1 MGKLVLFITAT
12 LLAPVIA
19 FGGQSVKDSQ
29 ALAVGQFPALAERD
43 SPINRR
49 FVELFTAA
57 RAADA
62 TFDSDAYWPLR
73 LARQAAAELQTGW
86 PTSSIE
92 QIQLEEDKR
101 LAALR
106 SEGLSKKR
114 DESLIRLGS
123 LFQQRKL
130 LEGKDSVAQQRID
143 VRIAQI
149 NQEMD
154 KLEVAAAFQR
164 WRNAM
169 DLRIGGLKRE
179 QSLAIAEGHMGD
191 AFTLRDE
198 ITELSDQLAESLS
211 LGEIWYPPPK

>member
-1 MGKLVLFITAT
+1 MRKPLTFIAVLLF
-12 LLAPVIA
+12 APMVA

-29 ALAVGQFPALAERD
+29 ALALGQFPALAERD

-62 TFDSDAYWPLR
+62 AFDRDAYWPLR

-86 PTSSIE
+86 PTPSLE
-92 QIQLEEDKR
+92 QIQLEEEKR
-101 LAALR
+101 LVALR
-106 SEGLSKKR
+106 SEGLSRKR

-130 LEGKDSVAQQRID
+130 LGGKDSVGQQRID
-143 VRIAQI
+143 VRVAQI

-154 KLEVAAAFQR
+154 KVEVAAAFQR
-164 WRNAM
+164 WQDAM
-169 DLRIGGLKRE
+169 DLKIRGLKRE
-179 QSLAIAEGHMGD
+179 QSLAITEGHMGD
-191 AFTLRDE
+191 AFKLRDQ
-198 ITELSDQLAESLS
+198 ITELSDQLANSQS
-211 LGEIWYPPPK
+211 LGEIWYPPAK